1 MSKILIIDGYNM
13 IHRCRFQRGGGFA
26 EGEFAIVYNFF
37 RTLRSLVGE
46 FSPDIVYFPIDG
58 KPAKRLEKSSSY
70 KANRKVDTED
80 PDVVLY
86 WESFRRQKNIILSFV
101 RDAYP
106 IRTAYHPNHEAD
118 DLVPHII
125 SEFHP
130 DDSIV
135 VVSSDTDFIQLLS
148 DSEKIKLYNP
158 ISKEYRKATEYDY
171 VSWKAMVGD
180 RSDNIPGVRGIGK
193 VKAES
198 ILRKDGELEQRL
210 LDPSFKKSYTHSYGL
225 IKFLDLSED
234 KDDIFYT
241 KANLDTESITQSF
254 EEMGFSSLLKE
265 EYLENYFDTFSGLG

>member
-1 MSKILIIDGYNM
+1 MKRVLIIDGYNM

-26 EGEFAIVYNFF
+26 EGEYAIVYNFF

-70 KANRKVDTED
+70 KANRKIDTED
-80 PDVVLY
+80 LEVVRY
-86 WESFRRQKNIILSFV
+86 WESFRRQKNIILSSIREV
-101 RDAYP
+101 YP
-106 IRTAYHPNHEAD
+106 IRTAFHPNHEAD

-130 DDSIV
+130 DDDIV

-148 DSEKIKLYNP
+148 ESERVKLYNP
-158 ISKEYRKATEYDY
+158 ISKEYREAPEYDY

-180 RSDNIPGVRGIGK
+180 KSDNIPGVRGIGK

-198 ILRKDGELEQRL
+198 ILRKEGELDKRL
-210 LDPSFKKSYTHSYGL
+210 QDPSFKKSYDHSYEL

-234 KDDIFYT
+234 KDDILYT
-241 KANLDTESITQSF
+241 RANLDAESITQSF
-254 EEMGFSSLLKE
+254 EDMGFSSLLKH